1 MRKAPSPLIGV
12 LAAVGYVALVAGL
25 WAVLGLDYE
34 TVSDTSGNILKGIVL
49 PIGLGAVY
57 LICLTS
63 WLGWW
68 RPAIREE
75 RRVAPR
81 WTLVVPGLMLL
92 GALLN
97 IVSIDY
103 GAVELSW
110 IAVLAV
116 GVALVG
122 FSEELVTRGL
132 ALVGFRARFY
142 EVGSWLLTSVLFGL
156 IHGLNLFFGQDL
168 VATIRQIVTAFVLA
182 SALYVARLS
191 TGTLVT
197 AMVIHA
203 LWDFGALG
211 FSGSDAASTPFSVVG
226 GLLLYPTMIAG
237 VVAAVV
243 TARRVDRGV
252 DVVATAPANA

>member
-12 LAAVGYVALVAGL
+12 LAAIGYMAIVAGL

-34 TVSDTSGNILKGIVL
+34 TVADTSGNIVKGIIV

-57 LICLTS
+57 LIGLTS

-68 RPAIREE
+68 KPAIREE

-92 GALLN
+92 GALMN

-132 ALVGFRARFY
+132 ALVGFRARFS

-168 VATIRQIVTAFVLA
+168 VATIRQIGLAFVLA
-182 SALYVARLS
+182 SALYVARMS

-203 LWDFGALG
+203 LWDFGSLG

-226 GLLLYPTMIAG
+226 GLLVYPTMIAG

-243 TARRVDRGV
+243 TARRVDRGA
-252 DVVATAPANA
+252 DAVATAPANA